1 MPLLFEINGFDKG
14 AGMARCGEDPLK
26 LASTGS
32 MLEKRERCRN
42 EAFGE
47 SSTFRLFVSM
57 MWSAVALDAPAA
69 RLRGRMFPCA
79 SIPKNRRAT
88 T

>member
-1 MPLLFEINGFDKG
+1 M
-14 AGMARCGEDPLK
+14 
-26 LASTGS
+26 
-32 MLEKRERCRN
+32 
-42 EAFGE
+42 
-47 SSTFRLFVSM
+47 FRLFVSM

-79 SIPKNRRAT
+79 SLPRNRRAT